1 MKAWKMAALVA
12 ALMTAAGIGAAMTPV
27 AHGQAKLRA
36 IRAMKQSPRALEILS
51 GGTRIGVSVRDLD
64 DGDAKSIKGATTGV
78 VVDDV
83 STDSPAE
90 KAGIR
95 KGDVFVEFDGERVR
109 SVRQFMRLVQETP
122 AGRTVQAAVMRE
134 GQRTTVSITPREGNA
149 RFSFDGSA
157 DLADWARDFSY
168 RVAPRA
174 PTPPTP
180 PTPPSPPSVWRF
192 DDLLGRSS
200 HLGISVDNISGQLAE
215 YFGTKEGVLVTSVTD
230 NSPAAKAGLK
240 AGDVITS
247 VNGSSINDP
256 ADLRRR
262 VQSLT
267 DGDEFTIAVMR
278 DRKPLTI
285 KGKIE
290 RTEPRRTFRTIL

>member
-12 ALMTAAGIGAAMTPV
+12 ALTAAAGIGAAMAPV
-27 AHGQAKLRA
+27 THGQTKVRA
-36 IRAMKQSPRALEILS
+36 IAGLKQSPRALDILT
-51 GGTRIGVSVRDLD
+51 GGTRIGISVRDVED
-64 DGDAKSIKGATTGV
+64 ADAKSIKGATTGV
-78 VVDDV
+78 VVEEV

-90 KAGIR
+90 KAGVR
-95 KGDVFVEFDGERVR
+95 KGDMFVEFDGERVR

-122 AGRTVQAAVMRE
+122 AGRTVQAAVIRD
-134 GQRTTVSITPREGNA
+134 GQRTTLSITPRDGSA
-149 RFSFDGSA
+149 RFSFDSSG

-168 RVAPRA
+168 RVMPRPA
-174 PTPPTP
+174 TP
-180 PTPPSPPSVWRF
+180 PTPPSPPSPPSIRRF
-192 DDLLGRSS
+192 DELRGRASR
-200 HLGISVDNISGQLAE
+200 LGISVDAVSGQLAE

-230 NSPAAKAGLK
+230 DSPAAKAGIK

-247 VNGSSINDP
+247 VNGSTVNDA

-267 DGDEFTIAVMR
+267 EGDEFTVSVMR
-278 DRKPLTI
+278 DRKPLTL

-290 RTEPRRTFRTIL
+290 RTERRTVRTIL